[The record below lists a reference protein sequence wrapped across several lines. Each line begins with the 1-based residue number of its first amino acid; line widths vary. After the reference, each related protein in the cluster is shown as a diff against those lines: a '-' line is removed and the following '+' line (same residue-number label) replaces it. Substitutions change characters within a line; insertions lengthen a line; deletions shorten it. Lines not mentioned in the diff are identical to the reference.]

1 VFVEGKAALSV
12 FFKFCDR
19 LTIEPAR
26 SWREEFGARSNN
38 IGDVFKFLPTFVQ
51 HDSTER

>member
-26 SWREEFGARSNN
+26 SWREEFGARSTKHRSLK
-38 IGDVFKFLPTFVQ
+38 GFQLMALS
-51 HDSTER
+51 H